1 MAAGSDRRMTGSTS
15 DSQQRRHFGYWINR
29 RSRRARCY
37 ECQFQFVGDDTTAEQ
52 WVGQPRPGQPDA

>member
-1 MAAGSDRRMTGSTS
+1 MTGSTS

>member
-29 RSRRARCY
+29 RRRARCY

-52 WVGQPRPGQPDA
+52 WVGQPRPGQPGA